1 MSLGF
6 PSNPNPGDTYVLGSR
21 TYVWNGVAWA
31 IQSST
36 QVVTQV
42 TATVVTVTTSTQSTS
57 TNTGALVVNGG
68 IGTGGAVN
76 AGTTST
82 VSGAEIITTATVAEF
97 AVTAL
102 YAGTDTAVSGQIGQV
117 TVWNTSTLQSVTDRG
132 NTTTNS
138 IHITNLTS
146 ATSVGTGAFVVDGGG
161 SFGGN
166 LYLGGTLFSGGVP
179 VLTTSSFVNSISAGE
194 DIYIVD
200 LGLNVLQ
207 FNDISTL
214 QTVTHRGNTTTNQV
228 LFLNTTNST
237 SSSTGA
243 VVISGGLGVEQ
254 DVWVGGD
261 LYATNIQIADTIFD
275 STQIS
280 INTTATVVVDMYP
293 VSMFRS
299 SKYLI
304 QIDDGTGPS
313 ANFEVIEILLL
324 VDNAGTVYATEY
336 AVLTSSGELEDFA
349 ADVQGDNMVRL
360 YFTPYQA
367 SSKTIKTLRTAMTV

>member
-6 PSNPNPGDTYVLGSR
+6 PSNPNPEDTYVLGSR

-336 AVLTSSGELEDFA
+336 AVLTSSGELGDFA